1 MLKNSHKFK
10 CNPPP
15 PPNIKPQ
22 KCNKSMYVKKIISK
36 GKKQKIIFNV

>member
-15 PPNIKPQ
+15 NIKLQ
-22 KCNKSMYVKKIISK
+22 KCNKSMDVKKIISK